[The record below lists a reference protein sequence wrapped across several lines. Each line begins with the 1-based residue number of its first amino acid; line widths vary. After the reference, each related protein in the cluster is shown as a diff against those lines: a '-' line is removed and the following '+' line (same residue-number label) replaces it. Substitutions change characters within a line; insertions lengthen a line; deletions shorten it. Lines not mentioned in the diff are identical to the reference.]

1 MIKLNHNFVVDS
13 NKNNYILMLDKHK
26 EDSNK
31 KPVYET
37 LGYYST
43 LEGAIYGAKSI
54 FTRIRLGSEVFN
66 LEQALEEIRK
76 IHREW
81 VDMLEEVM
89 RNDG

>member
-1 MIKLNHNFVVDS
+1 MIKLKHDFVVDS

-26 EDSNK
+26 EDEK
-31 KPVYET
+31 GRAIYET

-54 FTRIRLGSEVFN
+54 LIRMRLRSGVFE

-81 VDMLEEVM
+81 VDMLEDVM
-89 RNDG
+89 RND